1 MLCERC
7 SRNQATT
14 MLTQRVGG
22 RTVTEHLCAECAYKG
37 GFSSLFNGFP
47 FDQMVA
53 NLARTHRASGKRCP
67 SCGSS
72 LEEIVESGRIG
83 CSECYTVFRREL
95 MPTIENIHG
104 KAAHI
109 GKRPLHRKEE
119 PPKRLLLAQLRD
131 DLQKAVQEENYEKAA
146 QLRDE
151 IRGMADPE

>member
-1 MLCERC
+1 M
-7 SRNQATT
+7 
-14 MLTQRVGG
+14 
-22 RTVTEHLCAECAYKG
+22 
-37 GFSSLFNGFP
+37 
-47 FDQMVA
+47 
-53 NLARTHRASGKRCP
+53 
-67 SCGSS
+67 
-72 LEEIVESGRIG
+72 ESGRIG